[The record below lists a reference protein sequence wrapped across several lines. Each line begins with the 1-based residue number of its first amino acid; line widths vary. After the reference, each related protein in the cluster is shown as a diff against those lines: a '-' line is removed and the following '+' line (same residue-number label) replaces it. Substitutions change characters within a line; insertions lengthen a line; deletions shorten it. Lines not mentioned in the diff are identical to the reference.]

1 MRTWVY
7 GSRMNLRQFFGI
19 VELRTKIVSLSTF
32 LASLL
37 YALWRQGQVS
47 PLRAALVCTAAL
59 AVDMGTTGF
68 NSYFDWYRNVD
79 DRRYNR
85 EDGKVLIHEG
95 VSPGAALGVSLGCY
109 GVAIV
114 LGLILTILTGPLV
127 LVLGALSLL
136 VGFLYSGG
144 PWPISAT
151 PAGELFAGG
160 FLGSAFFL
168 INVYI
173 LTGSL
178 SPADFLASLPQS
190 LFIGAILSTN
200 NACDMAG
207 DKAAGR
213 RTLAIVLGRKLAPW
227 LIYLQI
233 AAGTVLL
240 IGLGVS
246 GLLPGAVAISAVPT
260 GILAIK
266 LLREMHLRGYCHETK
281 GISMGGVSKVFLVM
295 SFAQGVGMVVGL
307 T

>member
-1 MRTWVY
+1 M
-7 GSRMNLRQFFGI
+7 
-19 VELRTKIVSLSTF
+19 ELRTKIVSMSTF

-47 PLRAALVCTAAL
+47 PLRATLVCTAAL

-109 GVAIV
+109 AVAII
-114 LGLILTILTGPLV
+114 LGIILTILAGPLV
-127 LVLGALSLL
+127 LVPGALSLL

-168 INVYI
+168 INIYI

-190 LFIGAILSTN
+190 LLIGAILSTN
-200 NACDMAG
+200 NACDMVG

-213 RTLAIVLGRKLAPW
+213 RTLAIVLGRRLAPW
-227 LIYLQI
+227 IIYLQV
-233 AAGTVLL
+233 AMGTVLL
-240 IGLGVS
+240 VVLGVS
-246 GLLPGAVAISAVPT
+246 GRLPSAVAMSSVPA
-260 GILAIK
+260 GMLIFK
-266 LLREMHLRGYCHETK
+266 LLREMHLRGYNHETK
-281 GISMGGVSKVFLVM
+281 GISMGGISKVFLVM
-295 SFAQGVGMVVGL
+295 SFAQVVGVIVGL
-307 T
+307 ISVQHW